1 MNSYYAA
8 SLPLHMT
15 LVFDTVQIN
24 DGNGYNNHD
33 GVFIAPRTGV
43 YAFHWSIKIDAH
55 SWVSVEIVVNGTPI
69 GCAATDSQRVGVWHT
84 GSELVVTHAN
94 TGDHVF
100 LRTQE
105 NVAGYLFSNN
115 RARTS
120 FSGWLLYA

>member
-1 MNSYYAA
+1 MNSYFAA
-8 SLPLHMT
+8 SLPFHMT

-24 DGNGYNNHD
+24 DRNGYNKHD

-43 YAFHWSIKIDAH
+43 YAFHWSIKIDSH
-55 SWVSVEIVVNGTPI
+55 SWASVEIVINRTPT
-69 GCAATDSQRVGVWHT
+69 GCAATDIQRVGDWQT
-84 GSELVVTHAN
+84 GSELVVTHVN

>member
-1 MNSYYAA
+1 MNLCHAA
-8 SLPLHMT
+8 SLPGHLT
-15 LVFDTVQIN
+15 LVFDTVQLN
-24 DGNGYNNHD
+24 DCNGYNKHD

-43 YAFHWSIKIDAH
+43 YAFHLSIKIDVH
-55 SWVSVEIVVNGTPI
+55 SWASVEIVLNGTPI
-69 GCAATDSQRVGVWHT
+69 GCAATESQRVSDWQT
-84 GSELVVTHAN
+84 GSELVVTHVN

-105 NVAGYLFSNN
+105 NIVGYLMSNH

>member
-1 MNSYYAA
+1 MNSYRA
-8 SLPLHMT
+8 SILPRHVT

-24 DGNGYNNHD
+24 DGNGYNKHD

-43 YAFHWSIKIDAH
+43 YAFHWSIKIEAY
-55 SWVSVEIVVNGTPI
+55 SWASVEIVVNGTPF
-69 GCAATDSQRVGVWHT
+69 GCAATASQRVNDWHT
-84 GSELVVTHAN
+84 GSELVVTHVN
-94 TGDHVF
+94 NGDHVF

-105 NVAGYLFSNN
+105 SVVGYLMSNN